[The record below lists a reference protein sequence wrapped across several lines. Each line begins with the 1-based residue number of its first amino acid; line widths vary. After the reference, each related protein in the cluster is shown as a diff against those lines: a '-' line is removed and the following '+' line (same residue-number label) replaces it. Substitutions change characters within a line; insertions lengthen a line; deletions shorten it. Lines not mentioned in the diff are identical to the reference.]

1 MTLIVTI
8 GGETSNS
15 YVTLEEA
22 TSYLTEYRLYA
33 TEWTEAAG
41 GDLDRE
47 AALRW
52 ATVLIDSYFNFSGTI
67 NTKEQALRWPRYGAF
82 DSDNRLIEQTLI
94 PQDIKNATAELAYEL
109 LKRDRSEEPGLLGQG
124 FREAKIGSL
133 EVKLDD
139 RATPDMIPA
148 SVVALLT
155 DIATPNSAFNA
166 KGDKALRVHRG

>member
-1 MTLIVTI
+1 MSLIVTI
-8 GGETSNS
+8 GGENSNS
-15 YVTLEEA
+15 YVPLEEA
-22 TSYLTEYRLYA
+22 NTYLTESRLYA
-33 TEWTEAAG
+33 TEWSEAPG

-52 ATVLIDSYFNFSGTI
+52 ATVLIDSYFNFHGTI

-94 PQDIKNATAELAYEL
+94 PVDVKNATAELAYEL
-109 LKRDRSEEPGLLGQG
+109 IKRDRSEEPGLLGQG

-139 RATPDMIPA
+139 KATPDMIPPT
-148 SVVALLT
+148 VVALLT
-155 DIATPNSAFNA
+155 DIGTPNNAFNA
-166 KGDKALRVHRG
+166 KGDRAVRVGRG

>member
-1 MTLIVTI
+1 MALIVTI

-15 YVTLEEA
+15 YVTVEEA
-22 TSYLTEYRLYA
+22 DTYLLQYRLYA
-33 TEWTEAAG
+33 TEWADAAG
-41 GDLDRE
+41 GDEDRE

-52 ATVLIDSYFNFSGTI
+52 ATVLIDSYFNFDGTI

-94 PQDIKNATAELAYEL
+94 PRDIKNATSELAYEL

-133 EVKLDD
+133 EVKVDS
-139 RATPDMIPA
+139 RATPDLIPP
-148 SVVALLT
+148 SVVALLN
-155 DIATPNSAFNA
+155 DIATPNNAFNA
-166 KGDKALRVHRG
+166 GGDRALRLGRG